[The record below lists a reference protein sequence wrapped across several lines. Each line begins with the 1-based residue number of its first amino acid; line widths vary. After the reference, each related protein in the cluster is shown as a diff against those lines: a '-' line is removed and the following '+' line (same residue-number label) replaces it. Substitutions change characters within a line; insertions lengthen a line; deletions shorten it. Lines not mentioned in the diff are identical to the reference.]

1 MGAINFEALD
11 TILRKIARETQQNSV
26 IVHPFRVAPSNK
38 NSNQCE
44 QKTNLD
50 IFASKTQGTISRKL
64 FVVHCTKFPGNYR
77 QAPNT
82 ISEQLS
88 TRHAINYEQFHLT
101 PPPMLPPAVTEKYR
115 DNSPR
120 VAPKKKINVIARV
133 ASYKI

>member
-1 MGAINFEALD
+1 
-11 TILRKIARETQQNSV
+11 V
-26 IVHPFRVAPSNK
+26 IVQPFRPDPSNK
-38 NSNQCE
+38 NINQCE

-50 IFASKTQGTISRKL
+50 IFASKTQGTISRKF
-64 FVVHCTKFPGNYR
+64 FVLHSTKFRGTYR
-77 QAPNT
+77 QGPNT

-120 VAPKKKINVIARV
+120 VAPKKNRLIIRV